1 MEGTFERSKRIS
13 LWRPPYSLMSA
24 TLSSRIRLKVQSVK
38 AVKDMDGREGYQIDF
53 VEVRQRPPMVM
64 MTPTEVPKEI
74 SQMVVQISKSVQR
87 AMPGGESK
95 EYELRKLTVILTA
108 DELEAFRLKPYP
120 NQMYELTITD
130 GALYFKEI

>member
-1 MEGTFERSKRIS
+1 
-13 LWRPPYSLMSA
+13 MSA
-24 TLSSRIRLKVQSVK
+24 SFSSKIRVKVQSVK
-38 AVKDMDGREGYQIDF
+38 AVKDVEGREGYQIDF

-64 MTPTEVPKEI
+64 MTPTEVPEEI
-74 SQMVVQISKSVQR
+74 SQMVVQISRSVQK
-87 AMPGGESK
+87 ALPGGDAK

-108 DELEAFRLKPYP
+108 EELEAFRLKPYP